1 MRRNIRGRRDRAAKS
16 RIKITRVA
24 FVSFRVNWYCTKRWA
39 RDEASGRS
47 AQNTEQGKNTFL
59 SFRSSSKRSNV
70 ARYKGS
76 FPRLCIFSFL
86 SGRKNNTIDRGVGGE
101 EGFVR
106 RWCKKSLRPSFRS
119 RCSDFRNVDVVAV
132 DDDEEKAGEDESS
145 VGVRKVYGWN
155 CRACRSGGRLTSLS
169 LSLSLSIHPSFLL
182 EIGANALSVRD
193 SLG

>member
-86 SGRKNNTIDRGVGGE
+86 SGRKNNTIDRGGGE
-101 EGFVR
+101 GRRVSFVVDAR
-106 RWCKKSLRPSFRS
+106 KACDRVSGRGVPTFATSTSSPSTTTRKKL
-119 RCSDFRNVDVVAV
+119 AKM
-132 DDDEEKAGEDESS
+132 KA
-145 VGVRKVYGWN
+145 
-155 CRACRSGGRLTSLS
+155 
-169 LSLSLSIHPSFLL
+169 PL
-182 EIGANALSVRD
+182 E
-193 SLG
+193 

>member
-86 SGRKNNTIDRGVGGE
+86 SGRKNNTIDRGGGRGG
-101 EGFVR
+101 GFRSSLMQEKPATEFPVEVFRLSQRRRRRRRRRRGKSWR
-106 RWCKKSLRPSFRS
+106 RWKLRWSKESVR
-119 RCSDFRNVDVVAV
+119 V
-132 DDDEEKAGEDESS
+132 ELSS
-145 VGVRKVYGWN
+145 V
-155 CRACRSGGRLTSLS
+155 
-169 LSLSLSIHPSFLL
+169 
-182 EIGANALSVRD
+182 
-193 SLG
+193 